1 MSMQYPQQPPPGG
14 GNAYDLKSADITSI
28 YGSLCE
34 EFGRVENSRQGMLQ
48 YVFAVT
54 SLLGTA
60 SVFAGAITKNS
71 VFNHFL
77 TAVGV
82 LGMISI
88 FALFIREV
96 QLNIELDHLVD
107 NGKLY
112 EQKMRVDPTM
122 FHRSRLSAPST
133 ALIYSGAIAG
143 WFCVATWF
151 ALPPGVALIF
161 AFPVFLIIGGINWF
175 IRNKFVIYIETH
187 PSMAAAR

>member
-88 FALFIREV
+88 FALLFGGCSWI
-96 QLNIELDHLVD
+96 LNLTISYTNENL
-107 NGKLY
+107 
-112 EQKMRVDPTM
+112 
-122 FHRSRLSAPST
+122 F
-133 ALIYSGAIAG
+133 
-143 WFCVATWF
+143 
-151 ALPPGVALIF
+151 
-161 AFPVFLIIGGINWF
+161 
-175 IRNKFVIYIETH
+175 NK
-187 PSMAAAR
+187 

>member
-1 MSMQYPQQPPPGG
+1 MQDPQQPSSGDG
-14 GNAYDLKSADITSI
+14 KAFDLSSADITSI
-28 YGSLCE
+28 YGNICS
-34 EFGRVENSRQGMLQ
+34 EFGRVEQSRQGMLQ

-60 SVFAGAITKNS
+60 SVFAGAITNNS
-71 VFNHFL
+71 VFQNFL

-96 QLNIELDHLVD
+96 QLNIELDRLVD

-133 ALIYSGAIAG
+133 ALIYSAAIDG

-151 ALPPGVALIF
+151 AFPPGIALIL
-161 AFPVFLIIGGINWF
+161 AFPVFLIIGGLNWF
-175 IRNKFVIYIETH
+175 LRSILFNLVNPKTH
-187 PSMAAAR
+187 PSMVAAR

>member
-82 LGMISI
+82 FGMISI
-88 FALFIREV
+88 FPLFIREV
-96 QLNIELDHLVD
+96 KLNIELDNLLDH
-107 NGKLY
+107 GKLY
-112 EQKMRVDPTM
+112 EKTMRDDQTL
-122 FHRSRLSAPST
+122 FHRRRLSHPST
-133 ALIYSGAIAG
+133 A
-143 WFCVATWF
+143 
-151 ALPPGVALIF
+151 
-161 AFPVFLIIGGINWF
+161 
-175 IRNKFVIYIETH
+175 
-187 PSMAAAR
+187 